1 MRTSDEGVRLIQLYE
16 GLRLTSYVCPAGVL
30 TIGYGHTSA
39 AGKPTVEPK
48 MTITKDE
55 ASLILRSDL
64 GRFERGV
71 ESLVKVDLA
80 QHQFDALVSFAFNC
94 GLGALKKSTLLKRVN
109 AKRFDEVPFEFM
121 KWTKGGGRQL
131 AGLVRRRRA
140 EVEMWR
146 SITGIEP
153 DGSRVQPDQPVASK
167 GITQSKEANAAAVA
181 GGASVVA
188 IGSELVP
195 LMREASN
202 AALTASEA
210 LGKPIVI
217 FGIIV
222 FLTSLAIWYWRK
234 RRLNEEAA

>member
-1 MRTSDEGVRLIQLYE
+1 MKTSDDGVRLIQLFE

-39 AGKPTVEPK
+39 AGKPTVEPR
-48 MTITKDE
+48 MTITKEE
-55 ASLILRSDL
+55 ATSILRADL

-80 QHQFDALVSFAFNC
+80 QNQFDALVSFAYNC

-109 AKRFDEVPFEFM
+109 AKRFDDVPAEFM
-121 KWTKGGGRQL
+121 KWTRAGGRQL

-146 SITGIEP
+146 SLSGIEP

-167 GITQSKEANAAAVA
+167 SITHSKEANAAVVA

-188 IGSELVP
+188 AAKEVIPVIQ
-195 LMREASN
+195 N
-202 AALTASEA
+202 ANSALTGAVEA
-210 LGKPIVI
+210 LGRPAV
-217 FGIIV
+217 FMAIIAA
-222 FLTSLAIWYWRK
+222 LACVGIWYWRK
-234 RRLNEEAA
+234 RRLDEEAA

>member
-109 AKRFDEVPFEFM
+109 AKRFDEVPSEFM
-121 KWTKGGGRQL
+121 KWTRGGGRQL

-167 GITQSKEANAAAVA
+167 GITQSKEANAAVVA
-181 GGASVVA
+181 GGASVAAVA
-188 IGSELVP
+188 QEVIPIFQS
-195 LMREASN
+195 ANS
-202 AALTASEA
+202 ALACAVEA
-210 LGKPIVI
+210 LGRPAVFIA
-217 FGIIV
+217 IIA
-222 FLTSLAIWYWRK
+222 TLACVGIWYWHK
-234 RRLNEEAA
+234 RRLDEEAA

>member
-55 ASLILRSDL
+55 ATLILRSDL

-71 ESLVKVDLA
+71 ESLVKVDLT

-109 AKRFDEVPFEFM
+109 AKRFDEVPAEFM
-121 KWTKGGGRQL
+121 KWTRGGGRQL

-146 SITGIEP
+146 SLTGIEP

-167 GITQSKEANAAAVA
+167 GIAHTKEANAAAVA

-195 LMREASN
+195 LVREASN

-210 LGKPIVI
+210 LGRPTVI
-217 FGIIV
+217 LGIIV
-222 FLTSLAIWYWRK
+222 LLTSAAIWYWHKRK
-234 RRLNEEAA
+234 LNEEAA